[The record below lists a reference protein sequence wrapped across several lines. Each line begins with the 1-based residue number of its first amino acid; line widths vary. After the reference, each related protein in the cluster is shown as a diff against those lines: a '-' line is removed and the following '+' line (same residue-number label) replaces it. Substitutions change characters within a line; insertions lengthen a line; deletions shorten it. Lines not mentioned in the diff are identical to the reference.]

1 MARDKRNP
9 YLLSFYGDD
18 FTGTTSTAEA
28 LTMSGIPTIIFVK
41 PPTAQFLRNH
51 FPKVHAIGVAGIS
64 RSLPTENLVK
74 VLKPTFQ
81 RMKTY
86 GTPLFLYKI
95 CSTFDSSP
103 EIGNIG
109 KAIEI
114 GLNVFSSKFIPILA
128 AAPRFGR
135 FTLFGNHFVA
145 LGEEIFRLDRHPSI
159 SVHPVTPMQESDL
172 RRHLAKQTQLNCSL
186 IPILTLIKGREE
198 VRKQVQDRLGKNIS
212 LILFDTFSKAQL
224 NSVCSVI
231 WNYTEDGKT
240 LFCVGSQEWGYGLA
254 EEWRR
259 LGILQFKL
267 DTKPVGHSGKGAPI
281 LVVSGSCAAI
291 AGRQVEWAAARH
303 YTEIGIQTEKLFEDI
318 HRKRE
323 MDRVAQEAISSLK
336 LGKSV
341 VIHSAIGPND
351 PRIPR
356 TKKLVEDLGMTS
368 QNTVDVLGQA
378 LGELARKIIL
388 ASKVRRLILSGGDTA
403 GRITQT
409 FGIWALQVGRSVGV
423 PAPLCYVYSTHPEMN
438 GLQVA
443 YKGGQV
449 GGDDYFDR
457 VRRKEMP
464 NFNQVAI
471 GPTQNKKS

>member
-28 LTMSGIPTIIFVK
+28 LTVSGIPTIIFVK
-41 PPTAQFLRNH
+41 PPTAQFLRNY

-86 GTPLFLYKI
+86 GAPLALYKV

-103 EIGNIG
+103 EIGSIG

-114 GLNVFSSKFIPILA
+114 GLNVFSSKFVPILA

-135 FTLFGNHFVA
+135 FTLFGNHFAA
-145 LGEEIFRLDRHPSI
+145 LGEEVFRLDRHPSI

-172 RRHLAKQTQLNCSL
+172 RRHLAKQTQLTCSL
-186 IPILTLIKGREE
+186 IPILALIKGREE
-198 VRKQVQDRLGKNIS
+198 VRKQVEDRLGRNSS
-212 LILFDTFSKAQL
+212 LILFDTLSKAQL

-231 WNYTEDGKT
+231 WNYAEDGKT
-240 LFCVGSQEWGYGLA
+240 LFCVGSQEWGHGLA

-259 LGILQFKL
+259 LGILRFKL
-267 DTKPVGHSGKGAPI
+267 DMKPAGHSGKGGPV
-281 LVVSGSCAAI
+281 LVVSGSCAAV
-291 AGRQVEWAAARH
+291 AGKQIEWAAAHH
-303 YTEIGIQTEKLFEDI
+303 YTEIGIRTETLFDDI

-336 LGKSV
+336 FGKSV
-341 VIHSAIGPND
+341 VIHSAIGPSD
-351 PRIPR
+351 PRISN
-356 TKKLVEDLGMTS
+356 TIKVVESLGMTS

-378 LGELARKIIL
+378 LGDLARKIIL
-388 ASKVRRLILSGGDTA
+388 ASKVRRLVLSGGDTA
-403 GRITQT
+403 GRITQAL
-409 FGIWALQVGRSVGV
+409 GIGALQVGRSVGV
-423 PAPLCYVYSTHPEMN
+423 PAPLCYGYSTHPGMN
-438 GLQVA
+438 GMQIA

-464 NFNQVAI
+464 DFNQVAI
-471 GPTQNKKS
+471 GPTQNKKG

>member
-1 MARDKRNP
+1 
-9 YLLSFYGDD
+9 
-18 FTGTTSTAEA
+18 
-28 LTMSGIPTIIFVK
+28 
-41 PPTAQFLRNH
+41 
-51 FPKVHAIGVAGIS
+51 
-64 RSLPTENLVK
+64 
-74 VLKPTFQ
+74 
-81 RMKTY
+81 MKTY
-86 GTPLFLYKI
+86 GAPLFLYKV

-114 GLNVFSSKFIPILA
+114 GLNVFSSKFVPILA

-172 RRHLAKQTQLNCSL
+172 RRHLAKQTQLNCGL
-186 IPILTLIKGREE
+186 IPILALNKGREE

-224 NSVCSVI
+224 NTVCSVI
-231 WNYTEDGKT
+231 WNYTEEGKT
-240 LFCVGSQEWGYGLA
+240 LFCVGSQEWGHGLA
-254 EEWRR
+254 EEWRQ
-259 LGILQFKL
+259 LGILRFKL
-267 DTKPVGHSGKGAPI
+267 DTKPVGYPGKDGPI

-291 AGRQVEWAAARH
+291 AGKQIEWAAAHH
-303 YTEIGIQTEKLFEDI
+303 YTEIGIQTEKLFENI

-323 MDRVAQEAISSLK
+323 MDRVAQEAITSLK
-336 LGKSV
+336 FGNSV

-356 TKKLVEDLGMTS
+356 TKELVKKLGMTS
-368 QNTVDVLGQA
+368 QNTVDVLGKA
-378 LGELARKIIL
+378 LGEMARRIIL
-388 ASKVRRLILSGGDTA
+388 ASKVRRLILAGGDTA

-423 PAPLCYVYSTHPEMN
+423 PAPLCYVYSTSPEMN

-464 NFNQVAI
+464 NSNQVAI
-471 GPTQNKKS
+471 GPIQNKKG

>member
-1 MARDKRNP
+1 MARAKRNP

-18 FTGTTSTAEA
+18 FTGTASTAEA

-64 RSLPTENLVK
+64 RSLPTENLAK
-74 VLKPTFQ
+74 VLDPTFQ

-86 GTPLFLYKI
+86 GAPLVLYKV

-114 GLNVFSSKFIPILA
+114 GLNVFSSKFVPILA

-145 LGEEIFRLDRHPSI
+145 LGEEVFRLDRHPSI

-172 RRHLAKQTQLNCSL
+172 RRHLAKQTHLNCSL
-186 IPILTLIKGREE
+186 IPILALIKGREE
-198 VRKQVQDRLGKNIS
+198 VRKQVEDRLGKNIS

-224 NSVCSVI
+224 NSVCSVV
-231 WNYTEDGKT
+231 WNYAEDGKT

-259 LGILQFKL
+259 LGILRFKL
-267 DTKPVGHSGKGAPI
+267 DTKPAGHSGKGGPL

-291 AGRQVEWAAARH
+291 AGRQVEWAAAHH
-303 YTEIGIQTEKLFEDI
+303 YTEIGIRTETLFDDI

-336 LGKSV
+336 SGKSV
-341 VIHSAIGPND
+341 VIHSAIGPSD
-351 PRIPR
+351 PRISN
-356 TKKLVEDLGMTS
+356 TKELVENLGMTS

-388 ASKVRRLILSGGDTA
+388 ASIVRRLILSGGDTA

-409 FGIWALQVGRSVGV
+409 LGIWALQVGRSVGV
-423 PAPLCYVYSTHPEMN
+423 PAPLCYVYSTSPEMN

-449 GGDDYFDR
+449 GGDDYFDQ

-464 NFNQVAI
+464 DFNQVAV
-471 GPTQNKKS
+471 GPIQNKKG

>member
-9 YLLSFYGDD
+9 HLLSFYGDD
-18 FTGTTSTAEA
+18 FTGTASTAEA
-28 LTMSGIPTIIFVK
+28 LTMSGVPTIIFVK
-41 PPTAQFLRNH
+41 PPTAQFLRTH

-64 RSLPTENLVK
+64 RSLPTEDLVK
-74 VLKPTFQ
+74 VLEPTFQ
-81 RMKTY
+81 RIKTY
-86 GTPLFLYKI
+86 GAPLFLYKI

-103 EIGNIG
+103 EIGSIG

-114 GLNVFSSKFIPILA
+114 GLNVFSSKFVPILA

-186 IPILTLIKGREE
+186 IPILALIKGRKE
-198 VRKQVQDRLGKNIS
+198 VRKQVEDRLGKNSS
-212 LILFDTFSKAQL
+212 LILFDTLSKAQL

-231 WNYTEDGKT
+231 WNYAEDGKT
-240 LFCVGSQEWGYGLA
+240 LFCVGSQEWGHGLA

-259 LGILQFKL
+259 LGILRFKV
-267 DTKPVGHSGKGAPI
+267 DTKPAGHSGKSGPL

-291 AGRQVEWAAARH
+291 AGRQVEWAAAHH
-303 YTEIGIQTEKLFEDI
+303 YTVIGIQTEKLFEGI

-323 MDRVAQEAISSLK
+323 IDRVAQEAISSLK
-336 LGKSV
+336 SGKSV
-341 VIHSAIGPND
+341 VIHSAIGPSD
-351 PRIPR
+351 PRISN
-356 TKKLVEDLGMTS
+356 TKELVENLGMTS

-378 LGELARKIIL
+378 LGELARKLIL

-409 FGIWALQVGRSVGV
+409 LGIWALQVGRSVGV
-423 PAPLCYVYSTHPEMN
+423 PAPLCYVYSTSPEMN

-464 NFNQVAI
+464 DFNQVAI
-471 GPTQNKKS
+471 GPIQNKMG